1 MGIPI
6 PTETLNFDLPWPH
19 NFIFYGINIIYQLN
33 SIRNLIILMKI
44 LYVFTMYTVYIR
56 CSDNEFSDILDI
68 VNYWI

>member
-1 MGIPI
+1 MGSEFSFPFPSHSHKISVGIPI
-6 PTETLNFDLPWPH
+6 
-19 NFIFYGINIIYQLN
+19 G
-33 SIRNLIILMKI
+33 